1 MFIEPPPE
9 TDDVKELRSW
19 CHKLQQFLIN
29 DDLHGSDEWNPPAIS
44 AGAKET
50 YNVTVTG
57 ATVGDYAIASFSI
70 DITNDLSI
78 TAHVSAADTATVQVE
93 NHSGGTV
100 DLGTVTVYARV
111 FRRTT

>member
-1 MFIEPPPE
+1 MFIETPPKDE
-9 TDDVKELRSW
+9 K
-19 CHKLQQFLIN
+19 KLYAWLLKLHERLIQ
-29 DDLHGSDEWNPPAIS
+29 DDLKGSDEWNPPAIS

-93 NHSGGTV
+93 NHSVGTV